1 MPEIIVDK
9 DYNPF
14 LKKKDVQ
21 QEEIQNLTEMYHQNI
36 TAEPSKINLFE
47 DEDFDEDLM
56 RLPNGYWL
64 FNKGDEP

>member
-14 LKKKDVQ
+14 LEEKNVHP
-21 QEEIQNLTEMYHQNI
+21 EEIQNLTEMYHQNI

-56 RLPNGYWL
+56 RFRTDTGCSI
-64 FNKGDEP
+64 KGM